1 MIFFEQVTKSYPDTS
16 SAVLEK
22 ISFHV
27 EPGQFYFLTGE
38 SGSGKTTL
46 LKLLLRDIEPDS
58 GKILVNGQNILA
70 MRRSKVPFYR
80 RQLGFVF
87 QDYKLIPKKTV
98 YHNVALP
105 KIITGAKE
113 IDVRRFVLMALR
125 MVGLDNKYDY
135 FPEQLS
141 GGEQQ
146 RVSIARAIVNNP
158 YVLLADEPTGNLDP
172 QNAKEIMK
180 LFECI
185 QKELGTTVLIA
196 THDKEAIADMEYPR
210 LNLGNGKI
218 WVA

>member
-58 GKILVNGQNILA
+58 GKILVNGQNILSL
-70 MRRSKVPFYR
+70 RHSKVPFYR
-80 RQLGFVF
+80 RKLGFVF
-87 QDYKLIPKKTV
+87 QDYKLIPQKTV

-105 KIITGAKE
+105 QIIAGANE
-113 IDVRRFVLMALR
+113 IAIRRFVLMALR
-125 MVGLDNKYDY
+125 MVGLENKFDCL
-135 FPEQLS
+135 PCQLS

-196 THDKEAIADMEYPR
+196 THDKDAIEDMDYPR
-210 LNLGNGKI
+210 LNLEKGKI

>member
-1 MIFFEQVTKSYPDTS
+1 MIFFEQVTKSYPDMS
-16 SAVLEK
+16 SLVFEK

-27 EPGQFYFLTGE
+27 EPGQLYFLTGE

-87 QDYKLIPKKTV
+87 QDYKLIPQKTV

-180 LFECI
+180 LFEYI

-196 THDKEAIADMEYPR
+196 THDKDAIEDMDY
-210 LNLGNGKI
+210 
-218 WVA
+218 

>member
-58 GKILVNGQNILA
+58 GKILVNGQNILSL
-70 MRRSKVPFYR
+70 RHSKVPFYR
-80 RQLGFVF
+80 RKLGFVF
-87 QDYKLIPKKTV
+87 QDYKLIPQKTV

-105 KIITGAKE
+105 QIITGANE
-113 IDVRRFVLMALR
+113 IDIRRFVLMALR
-125 MVGLDNKYDY
+125 MVGLENKFDY
-135 FPEQLS
+135 LPCQLS

-196 THDKEAIADMEYPR
+196 THDKDAIEDMDYPR
-210 LNLGNGKI
+210 LNLEKGKI

>member
-1 MIFFEQVTKSYPDTS
+1 MIFFEQVTKSYPDMS
-16 SAVLEK
+16 SLVFEK

-27 EPGQFYFLTGE
+27 EPGQLYFLTGE

-87 QDYKLIPKKTV
+87 QDYKLIPQKTV

>member
-1 MIFFEQVTKSYPDTS
+1 MIFFEQVTKSYPDMS
-16 SAVLEK
+16 SLVFEK

-27 EPGQFYFLTGE
+27 EPGQLYFLTGE

-87 QDYKLIPKKTV
+87 QDYKLIPQKTV

-196 THDKEAIADMEYPR
+196 THDKDAIGDMEYPR
-210 LNLGNGKI
+210 LNLENGKI